1 MPDQN
6 VSQRLRNTILLYA
19 TLGIVGASIIVAL
32 VGVVPL
38 AGQLRKEARS
48 NLLAEVQTRTILVEE
63 FLRRAR
69 AAAAVAVGRTRN
81 REQLEAYYAGESSL
95 SNVLAAFQASIDDA
109 RPSSSTTNLAGFI
122 AFDLRSNVLAHHGLE
137 VPAERWSWGEV
148 SSGEPGLKGPFLIGG
163 APLLLSY
170 GTVFSLKDKPL
181 CHAVA
186 LYRTTGLRH
195 ILDERRGLG
204 KSGAALLGAPAN
216 RELPLF
222 FPLRPTTKG
231 DPALQQAAVAA
242 ALQHASFE
250 KRSGVLGSQESRDP
264 SLELAYGPVPGTD
277 WGLVVTMDRK
287 ELFSSLTRQLWAL
300 ATALVILVPLCVTGI
315 YFALRPLAGR
325 FILHADELE
334 SQIYEKTAKL
344 NTELGERMRAE
355 KDARDSEALYHS
367 LVDTLPINIL
377 RKDMQGRITFGN
389 KGYVEMMGRPFEEL
403 KGKTDLDLFPR
414 ELALKYQRDDDKVFH
429 KGQIFEDIEEHRH
442 ADGRRLWVHVLK
454 APVRNAKGEIVGTQ
468 IIFWDVTARKEAEQE
483 LTRTAADLA
492 RSNKD
497 LEQFAYVASHDLQEP
512 LRMVISYTELIAK
525 RYKDK
530 LDADG
535 QEFIGYAV
543 AGALRMQRLIE
554 DLLAYSRV
562 GTRGKPFQPAS
573 AETALQAALDNL
585 RLAVQDS
592 RAEVT
597 HDPLPTVLADE
608 GQLAQLFQNLV
619 GNALKFRGDQRPQ
632 IQIRAERAPAK
643 PSAKSTEWIF
653 SVRDNGIGIDP
664 QFFERIFII
673 FQRLH
678 GREQYPGTGIGLAIC
693 KKIVERHG
701 GRIWVESV
709 PGQGAAFFFT
719 LPVAEPPEP
728 ALEHRAAPAA
738 S

>member
-6 VSQRLRNTILLYA
+6 VSQRLRTTIVLYSI
-19 TLGIVGASIIVAL
+19 LGMVGASVIVAL

-38 AGQLRKEARS
+38 AGQLREESRG
-48 NLLAEVQTRTILVEE
+48 NLLEQVQTRTLRVEQ
-63 FLRRAR
+63 FLSRAR
-69 AAAAVAVGRTRN
+69 GAAGIMAGRTRN
-81 REQLEAYYAGESSL
+81 REQLESYYAGESSL
-95 SNVLAAFQASIDDA
+95 SNVLAAFDASLRDM
-109 RPSSSTTNLAGFI
+109 RPNAYTTNIAGYL
-122 AFDLRSNVLAHHGLE
+122 AFDLRSNVLARHGLD
-137 VPAERWSWGEV
+137 VPPDRWSWRELA
-148 SSGEPGLKGPFLIGG
+148 SGEPGLKGPFLIEG

-170 GTVFSLKDKPL
+170 GTVTSLEDQPL
-181 CHAVA
+181 CHAVV

-222 FPLRPTTKG
+222 FPLRPAAKG

-242 ALQHASFE
+242 ALQHAAFE

-264 SLELAYGPVPGTD
+264 SLELAYGPIPGTD

-287 ELFSSLTRQLWAL
+287 ELFSSLSRQLWAL
-300 ATALVILVPLCVTGI
+300 FIALIVLVPLCVTGI
-315 YFALRPLAGR
+315 YYALRPLAGR

-562 GTRGKPFQPAS
+562 GTRGKPMQPAS

-678 GREQYPGTGIGLAIC
+678 GREQYAGTGIGLAIC

-719 LPVAEPPEP
+719 LPVAEQPEP
-728 ALEHRAAPAA
+728 ALEHRAPPAA